1 MNFNQEYIMSYLDS
15 PIGLCDAEHTVV
27 LTDQTQQQCALEHG
41 CPPGR
46 NCPLDGCF
54 AKISGI
60 TETELPETLREP

>member
-1 MNFNQEYIMSYLDS
+1 MTFLDS
-15 PIGLCDAEHTVV
+15 PIGRCEAEQTIV

-54 AKISGI
+54 AKTSGLS
-60 TETELPETLREP
+60 ETPPPEKTASK

>member
-1 MNFNQEYIMSYLDS
+1 MTFIDS
-15 PIGLCDAEHTVV
+15 PIGRCEAEQTIV

-54 AKISGI
+54 ARISGLS
-60 TETELPETLREP
+60 ETELPEQPAGK

>member
-1 MNFNQEYIMSYLDS
+1 MSYIDS
-15 PIGLCDAEHTVV
+15 PIGLCEAEHTVV

-54 AKISGI
+54 ARISGI
-60 TETELPETLREP
+60 AEAQVPETLLER